1 MFEFYSEVELSRESL
16 LDKIKEQ
23 MSEKRFRHILGVE
36 KAAIF
41 LAKKYG
47 VDPHKASLSALLHDY
62 AKEVPDHVFLELI
75 DKYEL
80 DEDLKNWGNN
90 IWHGR
95 VGIYKIQEDLGLRDP
110 EILHAIEVHTVGSA
124 DMSALAKVLY
134 VADYIEEGRDFPG
147 VIEARAIANCSLDM
161 AVAFETMRLIDYLAE
176 LRVKIYPQSIE
187 TYNAFVKYLKN

>member
-1 MFEFYSEVELSRESL
+1 MFEFYPEVELSRESL

-95 VGIYKIQEDLGLRDP
+95 VGIYKLQEDLGLRDP

-124 DMSALAKVLY
+124 EMSALAKVLY

>member
-1 MFEFYSEVELSRESL
+1 MFEFYPEVELSRESL

-95 VGIYKIQEDLGLRDP
+95 VGIYKLQEDLGLRDP